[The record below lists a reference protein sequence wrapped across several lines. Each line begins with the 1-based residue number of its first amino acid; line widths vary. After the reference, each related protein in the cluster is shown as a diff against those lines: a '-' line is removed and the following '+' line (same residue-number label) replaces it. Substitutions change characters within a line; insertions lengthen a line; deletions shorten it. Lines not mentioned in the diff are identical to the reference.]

1 MKVVVWRLRSILLL
15 PLHQLISV
23 SCQFTEAVGR
33 LMLEPFFFAD
43 FRMLSDNIQRQV
55 LVISNAKIRSQFQ
68 RSVFGRK
75 SEKAAGEADD
85 ITIRLTSK
93 AMKAFVRLHTGCP
106 VIVKWA
112 SAHAAPANM
121 NAVVLGSFSRGYA
134 AFYGF
139 KQIHRSPRF
148 AKKMTFPLIVP
159 RPDEASPAALL
170 QLFCQYPVLH
180 SALPGVRSWFLVH
193 PLEETACRLPL

>member
-1 MKVVVWRLRSILLL
+1 
-15 PLHQLISV
+15 
-23 SCQFTEAVGR
+23 
-33 LMLEPFFFAD
+33 MLEPFFFAD

-75 SEKAAGEADD
+75 IEKAAGEADD

-93 AMKAFVRLHTGCP
+93 AM
-106 VIVKWA
+106 
-112 SAHAAPANM
+112 
-121 NAVVLGSFSRGYA
+121 
-134 AFYGF
+134 
-139 KQIHRSPRF
+139 
-148 AKKMTFPLIVP
+148 KMTFPLIVP